1 MGDQGDKTEE
11 PTPHKLREA
20 RKKGQVVKSKEITTA
35 FLFFAS
41 YYALQAFLPKMW
53 TDITDYFILTLTASR
68 EDLTVLSATKLL
80 EKGYHVL
87 LSSLL
92 PIMLICFFVAIM
104 LEFLQSGFNF
114 STEPLMPKLSKLN
127 PIEGFKRIFSVKGL
141 FELAKSMVKMG
152 LIVFI
157 MYKAIYPILPELME
171 TANMPIL
178 GAVAMAGKLAFDIAI
193 RVGMFFLAVAA
204 LDYFWQ
210 RAQFMKQMRM
220 SKQEIKDEYKKL
232 EGDPLIKQRQRDMAL
247 ALSGG
252 RQSKGAAGADAVV
265 TNPTHIAVA
274 IKYDADTMKAPE
286 VVAKGRMLIAEEI
299 KRVADENYIY
309 ILEDKVLAWDLFNT
323 TDVGQEVPPDM
334 YTEVAEL
341 LALVYEIK
349 RKRKKR
355 NEYTKDKTKEQ
366 SKDSKIDSTKEVKD
380 EESK

>member
-20 RKKGQVVKSKEITTA
+20 RKKGQIIKSKEITTA

-41 YYALQAFLPKMW
+41 YYALRSFLPKAW
-53 TDITDYFILTLTASR
+53 QEVNDFFIMCFTIIK
-68 EDLTVLSATKLL
+68 EDLTIGLAGKIIKES
-80 EKGYHVL
+80 YNVL
-87 LSSLL
+87 LSSLI
-92 PIMLICFFVAIM
+92 PIMLVTFLVAII
-104 LEFLQSGFNF
+104 LEALQAGFNLSF
-114 STEPLMPKLSKLN
+114 EPIKPKLSKIN
-127 PIEGFKRIFSVKGL
+127 PIEGFKRIFSMKGL
-141 FELAKSMVKMG
+141 FELAKSIAKMG
-152 LIVFI
+152 IIIYI
-157 MYKAIYPILPELME
+157 MYKAIFPILPELLE
-171 TANMPIL
+171 TANMPTL
-178 GAVAMAGKLAFDIAI
+178 GAVSMAGKIAFDIAI

-210 RAQFMKQMRM
+210 RKQFMKQMRM

-247 ALSGG
+247 SLSGG

-274 IKYDADTMKAPE
+274 IKYDTEIMSAPE
-286 VVAKGRMLIAEEI
+286 VVAKGKMLIAEEI
-299 KRVADENYIY
+299 KKIAEDNFIY
-309 ILEDKVLAWDLFNT
+309 ILEDKVLAWDIYNT
-323 TDVGQEVPPDM
+323 TDIGQEIPPDM

-355 NEYTKDKTKEQ
+355 KQEDFKKE
-366 SKDSKIDSTKEVKD
+366 EVQD
-380 EESK
+380 EKFK

>member
-41 YYALQAFLPKMW
+41 YYALNAFLPQMW
-53 TDITDYFILTLTASR
+53 QNMTDFFLLCFTSVREEITI
-68 EDLTVLSATKLL
+68 VSAAKIL
-80 EKGYHVL
+80 EKGYHAL
-87 LSSLL
+87 MFSLL
-92 PIMLICFFVAIM
+92 PIMLIIFFVAIL

-114 STEPLMPKLSKLN
+114 SVDPLMPKLNKIN
-127 PIEGFKRIFSVKGL
+127 PIEGFKKIFSVKGL
-141 FELAKSMVKMG
+141 FELAKSIAKMG
-152 LIVFI
+152 IIVFI
-157 MYKAIYPILPELME
+157 MVKAITPILPQLLE
-171 TANMPIL
+171 TANMPVL
-178 GAVAMAGKLAFDIAI
+178 GSVGMAGKLAFDVAI
-193 RVGMFFLAVAA
+193 RVGLFFLVVAA

-210 RAQFMKQMRM
+210 RHQFMKQMRM

-247 ALSGG
+247 SLSGG

-274 IKYDADTMKAPE
+274 IKYDAEIMKAPE
-286 VVAKGRMLIAEEI
+286 VVAKGKMLIAEEI
-299 KRVADENYIY
+299 KKVADENYIY
-309 ILEDKVLAWDLFNT
+309 ILEDKLLAWDLFNT
-323 TDVGQEVPPDM
+323 TEVGQEVPPDL

-355 NEYTKDKTKEQ
+355 NQQEN
-366 SKDSKIDSTKEVKD
+366 EVKD
-380 EESK
+380 EKSK